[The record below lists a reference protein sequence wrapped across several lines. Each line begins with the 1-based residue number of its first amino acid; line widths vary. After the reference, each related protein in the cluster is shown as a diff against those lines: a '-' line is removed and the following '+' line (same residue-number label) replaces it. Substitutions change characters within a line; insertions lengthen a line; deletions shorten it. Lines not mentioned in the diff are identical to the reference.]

1 MLAARSALALPG
13 AGWAQPARS
22 ISSAVVRTTAPA
34 LVSLHLNFVERLTDK
49 GLAAL
54 PPSVPVLI
62 VHGREDGMVPLS
74 HAEWYKDNIV
84 HAEQWTLADGHG
96 HYTPLLEP
104 GFPERVRELLDG
116 KDDGLADMTD
126 LLDAAPAPAPSPALR
141 AVPCYF
147 SDPAYAVLAA
157 RQRITR
163 RRAG

>member
-1 MLAARSALALPG
+1 MQVGSELRS
-13 AGWAQPARS
+13 
-22 ISSAVVRTTAPA
+22 VC
-34 LVSLHLNFVERLTDK
+34 
-49 GLAAL
+49 AAL

-116 KDDGLADMTD
+116 KDEV
-126 LLDAAPAPAPSPALR
+126 SP
-141 AVPCYF
+141 
-147 SDPAYAVLAA
+147 
-157 RQRITR
+157 T
-163 RRAG
+163 

>member
-1 MLAARSALALPG
+1 MGGIGRSGCCWRQLSARVRLASAGGHHAFEHIFRSEGRGSVQVGSEL
-13 AGWAQPARS
+13 RS
-22 ISSAVVRTTAPA
+22 VC
-34 LVSLHLNFVERLTDK
+34 
-49 GLAAL
+49 AAL

-74 HAEWYKDNIV
+74 HADWYKDNIV

-126 LLDAAPAPAPSPALR
+126 LLDAEEGGGPAPLRRFSSGFARAAP
-141 AVPCYF
+141 
-147 SDPAYAVLAA
+147 
-157 RQRITR
+157 
-163 RRAG
+163 